1 MRESRTRE
9 RSGKGE
15 MELRGEEV
23 ISVMEAMRKQRLGK
37 RERESRGK

>member
-1 MRESRTRE
+1 
-9 RSGKGE
+9 